1 MSTVTESH
9 EGQIWPSPFLRRVS
23 SLFYTEPTFYLGSP
37 RMVKVDYSDKRDEAL
52 VAA

>member
-9 EGQIWPSPFLRRVS
+9 KGQIWPSPFLRGVS
-23 SLFYTEPTFYLGSP
+23 ALLDTKPAFYLGSP